1 MAESHAKRSG
11 PLPKNV
17 FICKAIKL
25 PPGTKSRGKLPR
37 GEELFL
43 EPSYLKWWLL
53 GGIGLTVALAAG
65 ILIGRFLLP

>member
-1 MAESHAKRSG
+1 MAEEKGARPRAR
-11 PLPKNV
+11 PLNV

-37 GEELFL
+37 GEEMFV

-53 GGIGLTVALAAG
+53 GGTGLAIALAAG
-65 ILIGRFLLP
+65 ILIGRFALP